1 MSFLNIDRKFAIREL
16 RIPIIEFIETSQ
28 YSDQNGR
35 DSEALQ
41 YVCTHA

>member
-28 YSDQNGR
+28 NSDQNGR